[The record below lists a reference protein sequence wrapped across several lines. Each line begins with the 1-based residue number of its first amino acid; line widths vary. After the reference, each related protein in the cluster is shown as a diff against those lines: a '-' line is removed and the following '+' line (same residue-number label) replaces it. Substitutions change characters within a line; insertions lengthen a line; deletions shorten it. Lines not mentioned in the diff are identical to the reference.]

1 MDQSTSDPLREKRV
15 ELILQQLE
23 GVPAL
28 VAAAPN
34 AVAALLEACR
44 TPQPSPPLQRLGEL
58 AVGTYAAF
66 ATQHDN
72 QEPAAEA
79 AGLAGKGFDPE
90 EYWRHAVAVGCCARL
105 LAE

>member
-1 MDQSTSDPLREKRV
+1 MDPSTSDPLREKRV

-34 AVAALLEACR
+34 AAAPPTEAAG
-44 TPQPSPPLQRLGEL
+44 PPPPSPPLQRLGEL

-66 ATQHDN
+66 ATHNEN

-79 AGLAGKGFDPE
+79 AGLAGKGFEPE
-90 EYWRHAVAVGCCARL
+90 EYWRHAVAV
-105 LAE
+105 